1 MTLFPPQQRRML
13 CPTYSGQ
20 TRRGQAQSTRRCQGL
35 QRGSMKILS
44 MGPHLPSLLVMFLV
58 WAQIQDLWS
67 EESEMY
73 GSQLMLQKLV
83 CDGCDLST
91 NVIRCSTLCYSYI
104 KKPNVPL
111 LAVGSSPLLSALY
124 HHAIALLSF
133 PQESIKCF

>member
-1 MTLFPPQQRRML
+1 MTLLPPQQRRML
-13 CPTYSGQ
+13 CPMYSGQ
-20 TRRGQAQSTRRCQGL
+20 TRRGQARSTRRCQGL
-35 QRGSMKILS
+35 QRGSMKILL
-44 MGPHLPSLLVMFLV
+44 MGPPPQSLPAMFPV

>member
-35 QRGSMKILS
+35 QRGSMKILL
-44 MGPHLPSLLVMFLV
+44 MGPPPQSLPAMFPV

-83 CDGCDLST
+83 CDDYDLST